1 MLDLFL
7 FFLAHLQTVLE
18 CLILVSELCNVLIQI
33 HLLLRDPKLFTRVL
47 DARNVVSVT
56 SVVLLGFS
64 LLSFDLLPDFA
75 ELALYFLPVAC

>member
-18 CLILVSELCNVLIQI
+18 CLILVSEFCDDLVQLL
-33 HLLLRDPKLFTRVL
+33 LLLRDPNFFTRVL